1 MKVKVKAEDCKIK
14 VIGYFHEYYLSF
26 DNGDVLEIETG
37 KSGLRLSPLFRLF
50 DMIVI
55 KDSSDRKR
63 IVAYTQKLIDKLKEE
78 GFDADAIVAAEY
90 LKMFKMESLMV
101 GTLQTI
107 SWLIE
112 HEEHYDKERTA

>member
-26 DNGDVLEIETG
+26 DRGDVLEIETE
-37 KSGLRLSPLFRLF
+37 KSGLRLSPLFRLL

-90 LKMFKMESLMV
+90 LKMFNGEPMAMA
-101 GTLQTI
+101 TMD
-107 SWLIE
+107 
-112 HEEHYDKERTA
+112 EEE